1 MSQSQSLKNSSK
13 IDAVIKNRTLDK
25 HPEFLENILRLLGIT
40 SFWNSINESEDHI
53 VLRPLATNRVLNFYE
68 LGCVSDL
75 TYSEFRVGITALIL
89 SATIDKTSI
98 ATDAPSTST
107 LVPFFLRCTS
117 LAHIAALV
125 KLLKPEELEQV
136 TELIRAFSRGRPSRD
151 TLAKKALNL
160 YVYDACRMWPLAGD
174 TWLNRFFNGQN
185 RLWVLDDRQV
195 SDSVQSNLG
204 TYCASS
210 FSCRGD
216 FIFDSKWGHL
226 KVVRHNL
233 PAKLSF
239 LA

>member
-13 IDAVIKNRTLDK
+13 IDTAIKNRTLDK
-25 HPEFLENILRLLGIT
+25 HPEFLENILRLLGMT
-40 SFWNSINESEDHI
+40 SFWNSINESTDHI

-75 TYSEFRVGITALIL
+75 TYSEFRVGMTALIL

-98 ATDAPSTST
+98 AVDAPTTST
-107 LVPFFLRCTS
+107 LVPFFLRCAS
-117 LAHIAALV
+117 LGRDAVQLGF
-125 KLLKPEELEQV
+125 LKPEEVTQV
-136 TELIRAFSRGRPSRD
+136 TELIKTFSRSRPSRE

-160 YVYDACRMWPLAGD
+160 YIYDACRMWPLAGD

-185 RLWVLDDRQV
+185 RLWVLDDRRV

-204 TYCASS
+204 TYCAHRVSS
-210 FSCRGD
+210 RSD

-233 PAKLSF
+233 PAKLSS